1 MSTKT
6 SIEWTERTWN
16 PITGCTK
23 VSQGCKNCYAETI
36 ANRFWG
42 DRKFTDVR
50 CHADRLDEPLHWR
63 KPCRIFVNSMSDL
76 FHEDVPF
83 EFIDKVMVRSLWTPH
98 IYQVLT
104 KRPAR
109 MLEWSKEAERRIWRL
124 NDKPVG
130 MTWPLPNV
138 WLGVSVENQK
148 TADER
153 IPILLQTPA
162 TVRWVSAEP
171 LLGAVNL
178 LPYLGTWSGIDWLVI
193 GGESGP
199 GARSFNIAWARKLID
214 QCKAA
219 GVPVFMKQCGS
230 NPQLTGHPA
239 GLPNNTYT
247 TGLKFKSR
255 KGGDPSEWPEDL
267 RIREMP

>member
-109 MLEWSKEAERRIWRL
+109 MLEWSKEAERRIWKL

-138 WLGVSVENQK
+138 WFGVSVENQE
-148 TADER
+148 TANER
-153 IPILLQTPA
+153 IPLLIQTPA
-162 TVRWVSAEP
+162 EIRWVSAEP
-171 LLGAVNL
+171 LLEAVVL
-178 LPYLGTWSGIDWLVI
+178 TEWLPKLDWVVV

-199 GARSFNIAWARKLID
+199 HARPFNINWARQLIA
-214 QCKAA
+214 QCKDA
-219 GVPVFMKQCGS
+219 GVAVFMKQCGS
-230 NPQLTGHPA
+230 NPQLTGHPT